1 MEELGSTI
9 CQWLTKFK
17 KRINEMNNKFY
28 SDDTKQSGECR
39 TRYNSWEIDKTLYA
53 GEELERY
60 KNDQSNPIYLAL
72 LEEKTQ
78 MQKAKK
84 FNRTT
89 PKETFADF
97 HCDYLFY
104 G

>member
-1 MEELGSTI
+1 
-9 CQWLTKFK
+9 
-17 KRINEMNNKFY
+17 MNNKFY
-28 SDDTKQSGECR
+28 SDDTKHSGECR
-39 TRYNSWEIDKTLYA
+39 TRYNSWEMDKSLYS

-72 LEEKTQ
+72 LKEKTQ
-78 MQKAKK
+78 MQKAKNFK
-84 FNRTT
+84 RTT
-89 PKETFADF
+89 RQETFADF